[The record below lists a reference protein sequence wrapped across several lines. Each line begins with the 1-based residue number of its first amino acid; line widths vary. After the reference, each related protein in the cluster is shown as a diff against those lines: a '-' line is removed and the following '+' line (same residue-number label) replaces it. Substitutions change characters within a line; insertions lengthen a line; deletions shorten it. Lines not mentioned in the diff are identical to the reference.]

1 MATSKRTSEKTPK
14 EAKKGERP
22 AAAPPLPYQPR
33 DPLRYRPGI
42 ALVGCGGI
50 ASWHLTAYRDA
61 GYDVVVLCDLD
72 RKRAQQRRDE
82 FYPQAYVTD
91 DAHMVLAR
99 DDVEVVDITTHP
111 HHRRPLIEAAL
122 KAGKHVLSQK
132 PFVTDLDVG
141 QQLAD
146 LADEQGVKLAV
157 NQNARWAPHFSYIRE
172 AVHACL
178 LGQID
183 SIHCDVHWDH
193 SWAKGTPFESI
204 RHLILYDFAIHWF
217 DMLSAVM
224 DGRSPTR
231 VFATMTRTATQEILP
246 ALMAQAAIEYESGQ
260 ATLVFDGH
268 TQFGRL
274 DRTYVAGSKG
284 TISSSGLDNDDQH
297 LEMTTAAGVVHPQL
311 KGHWFPDGFHGT
323 MGELLCAIEEDRE
336 PSHSARNNLQSL
348 ALCFAAVASAERGE
362 PMVPGSVRR
371 LPEEGDC
378 RRNEE

>member
-1 MATSKRTSEKTPK
+1 MATSKRTPDKEPK
-14 EAKKGERP
+14 EAQKRARP
-22 AAAPPLPYQPR
+22 SSAPQLPYLPR
-33 DPLRYRPGI
+33 DPTRYRPGI

-50 ASWHLTAYRDA
+50 TSWHLTAYRSA
-61 GYDVVVLCDLD
+61 GYNVEVLCDID
-72 RKRAQQRRDE
+72 RKRAQARRDE

-91 DAHMVLAR
+91 DIHQALAR
-99 DDVEVVDITTHP
+99 DDVEVVDITTHT

-141 QQLAD
+141 EQLAD
-146 LADEQGVKLAV
+146 LADKQGVKLAV

-172 AVHACL
+172 AVRAGL
-178 LGQID
+178 LGQVN

-217 DMLSAVM
+217 DMLRAIM
-224 DGRSPTR
+224 DGHRATR
-231 VFATMTRTATQEILP
+231 VYASMTRTATQDIVP
-246 ALMAQAAIEYESGQ
+246 ALMAQASVEYPAGQ

-268 TQFGRL
+268 TKLGRL
-274 DRTYVAGSKG
+274 DRTYVAGSRG

-297 LEMTTAAGVVHPQL
+297 LEMSTAEGVVHPRL
-311 KGHWFPDGFHGT
+311 KGRWFPDGFHGT
-323 MGELLCAIEEDRE
+323 MGELLCAIEEQRE
-336 PSHSARNNLQSL
+336 PSHNARNNLQSL

-362 PMVPGSVRR
+362 PVVPGSVRK
-371 LPEEGDC
+371 LPEA
-378 RRNEE
+378 

>member
-1 MATSKRTSEKTPK
+1 MGTPK
-14 EAKKGERP
+14 RSSDKELKEAQKGERP
-22 AAAPPLPYQPR
+22 SSAPALPYEPR
-33 DPLRYRPGI
+33 DPARYRPAI

-50 ASWHLTAYRDA
+50 TSWHLTAYRNA
-61 GYDVVVLCDLD
+61 GYNVVALCDLD

-82 FYPQAYVTD
+82 FYPKAYVTD
-91 DAHMVLAR
+91 DVRQVLAR
-99 DDVEVVDITTHP
+99 DDVEVLDITTHT
-111 HHRRPLIEAAL
+111 HHRRPLVEAAL

-141 QQLAD
+141 ERLAD
-146 LADEQGVKLAV
+146 LADKHGVKLAV

-172 AVHACL
+172 AIRAGL
-178 LGQID
+178 LGQVN

-217 DMLSAVM
+217 DIVCALMH
-224 DGRSPTR
+224 DRRPTR
-231 VFATMTRTATQEILP
+231 VYATMARTATQEITP
-246 ALMAQAAIEYESGQ
+246 ALMAQASVEYPAGL

-297 LEMTTAAGVVHPQL
+297 LEMTTSQGVFHPRL

-323 MGELLCAIEEDRE
+323 MAELLCAIEEYRE

-348 ALCFAAVASAERGE
+348 ALCYAAVASAERGE
-362 PMVPGSVRR
+362 PVVPGSVRK
-371 LPEEGDC
+371 LQEG
-378 RRNEE
+378 

>member
-1 MATSKRTSEKTPK
+1 MSKRPVDKELK
-14 EAKKGERP
+14 EAKKGERTF
-22 AAAPPLPYQPR
+22 AAPPLPYQPR
-33 DPLRYRPGI
+33 DPARYRPGI

-50 ASWHLTAYRDA
+50 TSWHLTAYRSA
-61 GYDVVVLCDLD
+61 GYNVVVLCDIN
-72 RKRAQQRRDE
+72 RKRAQQRREE

-91 DAHMVLAR
+91 DIHKALAH
-99 DDVEVVDITTHP
+99 DDVEVVDITTHT
-111 HHRRPLIEAAL
+111 HHRPPLIEAAL

-141 QQLAD
+141 LRLAD
-146 LADEQGVKLAV
+146 LADKHGVKLAV

-172 AVHACL
+172 AVRAGL
-178 LGQID
+178 LGQVN

-193 SWAKGTPFESI
+193 SWAKGTPFEAI

-217 DMLSAVM
+217 DMLCAVM
-224 DGRSPTR
+224 DGRLPTR
-231 VFATMTRTATQEILP
+231 MYATMTRSATQEIVP
-246 ALMAQAAIEYESGQ
+246 ALLAQASVEYPSGQ

-268 TQFGRL
+268 TQYGRL

-284 TISSSGLDNDDQH
+284 TISSAGLDNDDQQ
-297 LEMTTAAGVVHPQL
+297 LELATADGVVHPQL

-323 MGELLCAIEEDRE
+323 MGELLCAIEEQRE

-362 PMVPGSVRR
+362 PVAPGTVRR
-371 LPEEGDC
+371 LPEE
-378 RRNEE
+378 